1 MQETKPEALDELHWQ
16 PWQAHERESFFA
28 AIERHRRLAWRVSA
42 MCVLAYSVLAL
53 VMSLLLAPLFYCVV
67 GLVFDLINLVTPMP
81 DLLGG
86 MFQLI
91 TRLLDDP
98 WQIAFAEL
106 AQGLV
111 LALLPGLLLMMGL
124 AYPISRTLKQ
134 TTWLEEVVQP
144 LSKPFLAERQFHH
157 VVEEMAIAALIPV
170 PQIHVMKGGM
180 NAAALGLPDKPA
192 TILVGE
198 DLLKTLNR
206 AQLQAVAAH
215 LIASIAEHDG
225 KIGWQM
231 ATVMGVFALIARF
244 AFSVTD
250 PDARHQLRQVVG
262 AIGKPNSVGRAVL
275 LSSLRDPFAEESPK
289 STRVQRN
296 TTVSLTWRE
305 WLSLPLMGPVFMSAF
320 LGQFVNSLLLSPLL
334 ALVWRQRKYMAD
346 ASAVKLTREPNGLAS
361 ALSQFNNQNTALLK
375 TTWTSHFCVVQP
387 GKVSGL
393 ILPTFPTLEKRMK
406 ALIRLGAQPMVLAPD
421 QDWQNLWQQAG
432 WKLVLIMLLTLL
444 AIVLISVLL
453 PMLVI
458 VSMMLTMLMTL
469 LPSGLLHTLLR

>member
-1 MQETKPEALDELHWQ
+1 MQETKPEALGELHWQ

-28 AIERHRRLAWRVSA
+28 AIEQHRRLAWRVSA

-53 VMSLLLAPLFYCVV
+53 VMALLLAPLFYCVV

-98 WQIAFAEL
+98 LQIAFAEL
-106 AQGLV
+106 ANGLV

-134 TTWLEEVVQP
+134 TAWLEEVVQP
-144 LSKPFLAERQFHH
+144 LSKPSLAERQFHH
-157 VVEEMAIAALIPV
+157 VVEEMAIAALIPA
-170 PQIHVMKGGM
+170 PQIQVIKGGV

-198 DLLKTLNR
+198 NLLKTLNR
-206 AQLQAVAAH
+206 AQLQAIAAH
-215 LIASIAEHDG
+215 LIVSIAEHDG

-231 ATVMGVFALIARF
+231 STVMGVFALIARF
-244 AFSVTD
+244 AFSLND
-250 PDARHQLRQVVG
+250 PDARHQLVG
-262 AIGKPNSVGRAVL
+262 AIFKDNTASRAVVLASL
-275 LSSLRDPFAEESPK
+275 LDPFAEDVPK
-289 STRVQRN
+289 STTLHTKTIVPM
-296 TTVSLTWRE
+296 TWRD

-346 ASAVKLTREPNGLAS
+346 ASAVKLTREPNGLVS
-361 ALSQFNNQNTALLK
+361 ALSHCQDQNTALLK

-432 WKLVLIMLLTLL
+432 WKLILIILLVLL

-458 VSMMLTMLMTL
+458 GSMMLTMLMTL
-469 LPSGLLHTLLR
+469 LPTGLLHALLR